1 MGFNHQEQGDKNTGI
16 RVMNDGWLI
25 ILYYIILYYII
36 LYYFILYFRLILGL
50 Y

>member
-36 LYYFILYFRLILGL
+36 LYYYFILYYILD
-50 Y
+50 